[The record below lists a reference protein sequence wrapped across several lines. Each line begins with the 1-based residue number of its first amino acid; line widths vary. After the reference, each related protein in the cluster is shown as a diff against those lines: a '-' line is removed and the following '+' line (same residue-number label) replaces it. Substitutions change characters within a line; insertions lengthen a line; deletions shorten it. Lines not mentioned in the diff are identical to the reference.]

1 MTKNYFTGVEVD
13 EQTYAEVQRI
23 TDLLVQ
29 YKMMEPHGVQGITE
43 QHLQMSFGSPGAISL
58 RNR

>member
-29 YKMMEPHGVQGITE
+29 YKIMEPPAVKGSTR
-43 QHLQMSFGSPGAISL
+43 QHSSFPNPIANSFL
-58 RNR
+58 F